1 MIVLDTSFII
11 DYIRGV
17 DKTKDLID
25 GKYAVTTVIS

>member
-17 DKTKDLID
+17 DKTKELVE
-25 GKYAVTTVIS
+25 GKYVVTTVIS